1 MVAMYKERA
10 YIVEAKSWDDTDSDE
25 EKENGHL
32 ALLIDS
38 SEESRQES
46 QRKVRKNK
54 VVWILNSY
62 SKYITGEKSLLIDVV
77 EKSGLVVIFENDSKR
92 FTMGY
97 RKFRN

>member
-25 EKENGHL
+25 KKENGHL

-54 VVWILNSY
+54 VVWILNRC
-62 SKYITGEKSLLIDVV
+62 SKYIT
-77 EKSGLVVIFENDSKR
+77 
-92 FTMGY
+92 
-97 RKFRN
+97 